1 MGNHPHHPL
10 EKQADQAPLEDSQ
23 ERRQGG
29 EEQLV
34 DVHGRSH
41 FQNFE
46 DLMSSRVE
54 NIILVS
60 SLYDKFILQED
71 GHLSEVILGEFLD
84 LQLHH
89 TTGLTHVSTGREAV
103 DIAKNDPHSNLVITT
118 IRVGDM
124 NAVELVRA
132 MREEGLDIPVIV
144 LAYDAGELADFT
156 ARYDTSELERLF
168 LWQGDTRVLLAIIKY
183 VEDRMNVVPDTLRAG
198 VQVILVIEDNIRY
211 YSSFLPVMFSEV
223 IRHSQRLLP
232 EGINVAHK
240 ILRMRARP
248 KIIHCL
254 DFEEAWDY
262 FNQFPEDVLGVIS
275 DMEFQHSGE
284 TDTQAGV
291 EFARG
296 VLEAWPDVPIV
307 LQSSNPD
314 NKALADSVGADFLV
328 KNSPTFLQDL
338 RTLMVEQFSFGDFVF
353 RTPDRTEIGRV
364 SNMKTLVQKL
374 REIPDESLVYHA
386 ERNHFSRWL
395 KARTE
400 FALAHRL
407 RPERVSNFTSAQAVR
422 EHLIR
427 TIEEY
432 RREQSESLIADF
444 NRRTFDTTSSFTRV
458 GSGSLGGK
466 ARALAFARYL
476 LHAEEMERNVPED
489 VSVTVPPSLVLGTD
503 VFDRFLQ
510 QNMLQDFAT
519 ETYDDE
525 LIRAKFLSSPLPEE
539 NRADLASY
547 LSSIRYPLAV
557 RSSSLL
563 DDSLYQPLAGVY
575 RTIMLPNNHPD
586 LTVRTEKL
594 EQAIKLV
601 YASAFSQH
609 AKTYLQATPYRLEE
623 EKMAVLIQE
632 LVGKEHGSRFYPDF
646 SGVARSYNFYPT
658 GPAQAEDGLVTLAL
672 GLGRTVVSGGKA
684 MSFCPCYPEQTAE
697 LPTVHDVLQNA
708 QTEFWAIELPNTE
721 EQEKSDVWEKK
732 FGLDVAEQ
740 DGVLD
745 RLASTYSPEND
756 TISPGTSRAGQRVV
770 TFAPLIKY
778 ELFPLAEILYPLLRQ
793 GEESMG
799 VPVEIEF
806 AANLP
811 SAPDE
816 KGSFALLQMRPIGVA
831 ADAGGPDIND
841 LDPARLL
848 CYSGNIL
855 GNGEIRDIQDLIVVD
870 PATFHRADSRR
881 AAAEIAR
888 INARLLQEERH
899 CVLIGPGRW
908 GSADPWLGI
917 PVVWDEIA
925 AARVIVEGELED
937 MVVSPSQG
945 THFFQN
951 LTSFR
956 VGYFTVD
963 TKQADD
969 WVDWKWLREQE
980 AAEEGDLV
988 RHLRLEQ
995 PLEVRMDGRNRR
1007 GVILKPRTS
1016 GAPPRS

>member
-1 MGNHPHHPL
+1 MTEDHLPDTKTDEGL
-10 EKQADQAPLEDSQ
+10 LED
-23 ERRQGG
+23 
-29 EEQLV
+29 LY
-34 DVHGRSH
+34 GRSR

-89 TTGLTHVSTGREAV
+89 TTGLTHVSTGKEAV
-103 DIAKNDPHSNLVITT
+103 EIAKKDPHSNLVITA

-124 NAVELVRA
+124 NAAELART
-132 MREEGLDIPVIV
+132 MRKEGLDIPVIV

-156 ARYDTSELERLF
+156 SRHDIGDLERLF
-168 LWQGDTRVLLAIIKY
+168 LWQGDTRILLAIIKY
-183 VEDRMNVVPDTLRAG
+183 VEDRMNVVPDVLKAG

-248 KIIHCL
+248 KIVHCL
-254 DFEEAWDY
+254 DFDEAWDY
-262 FNQFPEDVLGVIS
+262 FNKFPEDVLGVIS
-275 DMEFQHSGE
+275 DMEFQRNGE
-284 TDTQAGV
+284 TDAQAGL

-307 LQSSNPD
+307 LQSSNPE
-314 NKALADSVGADFLV
+314 NETLADSVGADFLV

-338 RTLMVEQFSFGDFVF
+338 RTLMVEQFSFGEFIF
-353 RTPDRTEIGRV
+353 RMPDRKEIGRA
-364 SNMKTLVQKL
+364 SNMRTLIQKL
-374 REIPDESLVYHA
+374 QEIPDESLVYHA

-395 KARTE
+395 KARAE

-407 RPERVSNFTSAQAVR
+407 RPGRVSDFGSAQAMR
-422 EHLIR
+422 QHLV
-427 TIEEY
+427 TVIEEY
-432 RREQSESLIADF
+432 RREQSDSLIADF
-444 NRRTFDTTSSFTRV
+444 NRRTFDTTSSFTRL
-458 GSGSLGGK
+458 GGGSLGGK
-466 ARALAFARYL
+466 ARALAFVRYL
-476 LHAEEMERNVPED
+476 LHAPEMEVNRPAD
-489 VSVTVPPSLVLGTD
+489 VTVTVPPSLVMGTD
-503 VFDRFLQ
+503 VFDSFLR
-510 QNMLQDFAT
+510 QNRLQDFAT
-519 ETYDDE
+519 ETDDE
-525 LIRAKFLSSPLPEE
+525 DLIISRFLSSSLPEDP
-539 NRADLASY
+539 RDDLESY

-575 RTIMLPNNHPD
+575 QTIMLPNNHPD
-586 LTVRTEKL
+586 LTVRTKQL
-594 EQAIKLV
+594 EHAIKLI

-609 AKTYLQATPYRLEE
+609 AKNYFHATPYRLEE
-623 EKMAVLIQE
+623 EKMAVLIQKM
-632 LVGKEHGSRFYPDF
+632 VGKKHGSRFYPDF

-658 GPAQAEDGLVTLAL
+658 GPAEAEDGMVTLAL

-684 MSFCPCYPEQTAE
+684 MSFCPRYPEQTVD
-697 LPTVHDVLQNA
+697 LPTVSDVLQNS
-708 QTEFWAIELPNTE
+708 QKEFWAMELPE
-721 EQEKSDVWEKK
+721 ADKQEGEDMWEQV
-732 FGLDVAEQ
+732 FGLDTAEQ

-756 TISPGTSRAGQRVV
+756 TISPGTSRPGQRLI
-770 TFAPLIKY
+770 TFSPLIKY
-778 ELFPLAEILYPLLRQ
+778 DLFPLAKILYPLLRL
-793 GEESMG
+793 GEEGMG
-799 VPVEIEF
+799 MPVEIEF
-806 AANLP
+806 AVNLP
-811 SAPDE
+811 SSPDE
-816 KGSFALLQMRPIGVA
+816 EGSFSLLQIRPMGMAAEGEELNIG
-831 ADAGGPDIND
+831 DI
-841 LDPARLL
+841 DPSRIL
-848 CYSGNIL
+848 CHSGNIL
-855 GNGEIRDIQDLIVVD
+855 GNGEIRNIRDLIVVD
-870 PATFHRADSRR
+870 PGTFRRADSHH
-881 AAAEIAR
+881 AAREIAR
-888 INARLLQEERH
+888 VNAQLTQEERH

-908 GSADPWLGI
+908 GSADRWLGI
-917 PVVWDEIA
+917 PVAWDEIA
-925 AARVIVEGELED
+925 TARVIVEAELED

-963 TKQADD
+963 TKRTDD
-969 WVDWKWLREQE
+969 RVDWDWLKAQVAVRD
-980 AAEEGDLV
+980 GDMV
-988 RHLRLEQ
+988 KHLRFEE
-995 PLEVRMDGRNRR
+995 PLEVRMDGTKRR

-1016 GAPPRS
+1016 